1 MGAGRAPGLTY
12 LLRVVP
18 HFAIPSAVVYASFH
32 AAQSFLP
39 IHIPLWVII
48 PATLFARPV
57 IFFANTYYSEFA
69 HKWAAARQGAVL
81 APTVQAS
88 SFKII
93 GDIVETLKG
102 GFPAEHFRRWSE
114 TYGPTYRMN
123 MLSTT
128 AIFTDDPEFIK
139 TMLATQF
146 DAFEKGPLFREQM
159 ESLLGTGVF
168 NADGQMWKFHRSLTR
183 PFFTRERLSD
193 FDIYDRNAETALT
206 LARQRLAQGH
216 SVNFQ
221 DLFGRFTLDSAT
233 EFLFG
238 HSVDSLSAGLPYP
251 PSLAHLSPTSFNT
264 HPSNTFVDAFTEA
277 QIISARRAGQGPDW
291 ALFEFFKDTVKP
303 YRDIMDKF
311 SSPVIQRAVQEWQ
324 SKKDKKD
331 EEHNTLLDSL
341 LDQTQ
346 GSFCAFLANL
356 LVAGRD
362 TTMALLTFST
372 YMMAEHPQLEQ
383 RLRQEIYEKVGPTG
397 RPTYENMR
405 EMRFMRA
412 FLNEVLRL
420 YPSVPINI
428 RMSTRPVVVPS
439 KKPDQPP
446 IYVPAY
452 TTCMYA
458 VVNMHRRTDLW
469 GPDAHTFDPDRFL
482 DERLHKYLTPNPF
495 IFCPFNG
502 GPRICLG
509 QQFAYHEATFLLV
522 RLLQRFKE
530 FKIDKEVTRPPP
542 AAWASAKDRKSV
554 ESIHLMSHL
563 TMFVPGG
570 LWLRMKEIQSGDA

>member
-1 MGAGRAPGLTY
+1 MGTGRAPGLTY

-18 HFAIPSAVVYASFH
+18 HFALPSAVVYGSFH
-32 AAQSFLP
+32 AAQSFLS
-39 IHIPLWVII
+39 IHIPLWVVI
-48 PATLFARPV
+48 PATFFARPF
-57 IFFANTYYSEFA
+57 IFFANAYYSEFA
-69 HKWAAARQGAVL
+69 YKWAATRQGAVL
-81 APTVQAS
+81 PPTVQAS

-114 TYGPTYRMN
+114 TYGSTYRMN

-146 DAFEKGPLFREQM
+146 DAFEKGPLFREQVD
-159 ESLLGTGVF
+159 SLLGTGVF

-193 FDIYDRNAETALT
+193 FDIYDRNGEKALT
-206 LARQRLAQGH
+206 LARERLAQGH
-216 SVNFQ
+216 SVNVQ

-233 EFLFG
+233 GFLFG

-251 PSLAHLSPTSFNT
+251 PSLAHLSPASFNT
-264 HPSNTFVDAFTEA
+264 HPSNAF
-277 QIISARRAGQGPDW
+277 
-291 ALFEFFKDTVKP
+291 DTIKP
-303 YRDIMDKF
+303 YRDIMDDF
-311 SSPVIQRAVQEWQ
+311 ASPVIQRAIREWE

-331 EEHNTLLDSL
+331 EEHNTLLESL

-346 GSFCAFLANL
+346 DLQILKDELANL

-362 TTMALLTFST
+362 TTMALLTFSA
-372 YMMAEHPQLEQ
+372 YMIAEHPQLEQ

-420 YPSVPINI
+420 YPSVPINM
-428 RMSTRPVVVPS
+428 RRNTRPVVVPS

-446 IYVPAY
+446 IYIPAY

-458 VVNMHRRTDLW
+458 VVNMQRRTDLW

-495 IFCPFNG
+495 IFCPFNA

-570 LWLRMKEIQSGDA
+570 LWLRMKEIQPSDF